1 MIQFLFSRYEI
12 KECLYAFFDCD
23 RHKFILLMSRIQ
35 VPGNVYCGGKSVDS
49 SQSGIANGI
58 SKV

>member
-35 VPGNVYCGGKSVDS
+35 VPRKRLLWWKKCRQFTIWYR
-49 SQSGIANGI
+49 
-58 SKV
+58 